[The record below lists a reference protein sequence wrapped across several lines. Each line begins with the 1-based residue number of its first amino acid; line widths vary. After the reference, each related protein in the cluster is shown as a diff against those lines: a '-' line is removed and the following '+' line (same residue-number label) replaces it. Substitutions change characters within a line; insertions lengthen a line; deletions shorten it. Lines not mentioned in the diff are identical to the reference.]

1 MGIVNAGRSKRRRV
15 SIFSL
20 PHFCEY
26 FLRFQVEFLH
36 FKNPV
41 KYSGNL
47 QINHRTVHFRAAG
60 GDGAS

>member
-1 MGIVNAGRSKRRRV
+1 MGIVNAKTVNAGCQNFFLPQFYEFFCDLGR
-15 SIFSL
+15 I
-20 PHFCEY
+20 
-26 FLRFQVEFLH
+26 LH